1 MKKTNKNMNSG
12 VGFGMCIGAAIGT
25 SLGVAFDN
33 IALGVALG
41 ISIGLA
47 VGVTSGANKDKL
59 VNEQLENKGY
69 TVKDIQPKENK
80 EYSITIEDK
89 SGETIDVVIPEGIMA
104 TELFS
109 VGDVVFLD
117 DDGMIEQ
124 AFDEEEKELQ

>member
-1 MKKTNKNMNSG
+1 MKKTNKNINSSMGMYMCFG
-12 VGFGMCIGAAIGT
+12 VAIGT
-25 SLGVAFDN
+25 SLGAVFDN
-33 IALGVALG
+33 IAYGVALG
-41 ISIGLA
+41 ISLGVA
-47 VGVTSGANKDKL
+47 VGAIIGSKKDQA

-69 TVKDIQPKENK
+69 TVKDIQPKESK

-89 SGETIDVVIPEGIMA
+89 SGETIEVVIPEGIMA

-124 AFDEEEKELQ
+124 AFDEEEK

>member
-1 MKKTNKNMNSG
+1 MKKTNKNINSSMGMYMCFG
-12 VGFGMCIGAAIGT
+12 VAIGT
-25 SLGVAFDN
+25 SLGAVFDN
-33 IALGVALG
+33 IAYGVALG
-41 ISIGLA
+41 ISLGVA
-47 VGVTSGANKDKL
+47 VGAIIGSKKDQA

-89 SGETIDVVIPEGIMA
+89 SGETIEVVIPEGIMA

-124 AFDEEEKELQ
+124 AFDEEEK